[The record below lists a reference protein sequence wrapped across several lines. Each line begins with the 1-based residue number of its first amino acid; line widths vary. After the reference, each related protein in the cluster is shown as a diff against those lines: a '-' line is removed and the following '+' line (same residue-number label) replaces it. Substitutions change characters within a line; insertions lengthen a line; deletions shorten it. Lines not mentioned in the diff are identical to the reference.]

1 MNILSFTSNGWFW
14 WSWDGRLHFSWD
26 CLGLGGDGDVDVDGD
41 GYVIWG
47 WWWML
52 AICLKSLD
60 PSLSICRSCL
70 VNYHPRTEAAGGE
83 LATTTTSPR
92 SRFTF
97 WEMVT
102 RIWKAATSYQR
113 RRSDTF
119 TWEMVTTISW
129 EGGRGGA
136 VWEMVTSPTKC
147 CQDVAAICWVGFVN
161 KLLMKWTSQ
170 TCDQNNVTLI
180 SQN

>member
-1 MNILSFTSNGWFW
+1 MNILSSTSNGWCW

-52 AICLKSLD
+52 AICLKSVD

-129 EGGRGGA
+129 EGGGEEGGA
-136 VWEMVTSPTKC
+136 AWEMVTSPTKC
-147 CQDVAAICWVGFVN
+147 CQDVAAICGVGFWN
-161 KLLMKWTSQ
+161 KLLMT
-170 TCDQNNVTLI
+170 
-180 SQN
+180 

>member
-1 MNILSFTSNGWFW
+1 MAHGHWSNHEYSLLHQQRLVLMIL
-14 WSWDGRLHFSWD
+14 GRTTTFL
-26 CLGLGGDGDVDVDGD
+26 LGLPWTWRWWRCWCWWWWLC
-41 GYVIWG
+41 VIWG
-47 WWWML
+47 WFEGCWWML
-52 AICLKSLD
+52 TICFGLLFRI
-60 PSLSICRSCL
+60 ICRSCL

-129 EGGRGGA
+129 EEGGEGIA
-136 VWEMVTSPTKC
+136 EWEMVTSPTKC
-147 CQDVAAICWVGFVN
+147 CQDVAAICWVGFWN
-161 KLLMKWTSQ
+161 KLLMT
-170 TCDQNNVTLI
+170 
-180 SQN
+180 